1 MWSTNMPNR
10 RPEGSLPKSK
20 RFTRSR
26 SSGLVLGIDI
36 GATKVVSGLVA
47 ADGSIVR
54 HSGRHLHA
62 NDGPGGVIRT
72 LVRSARACLSES
84 TDRPIAIGVA
94 VAAQVDPR
102 TGTVVHAPN
111 LGWRDV
117 PLARRVS
124 EELGAEVVVI
134 NDARAATVAEWR
146 HGAGVGA
153 SDMFFLTLGTGV
165 GGSAVV
171 GGRLVEGGSHAL
183 GEVGHMTVVV
193 GGRKCHCPNWGCL
206 EAYVGG
212 WAIAERAQEA
222 VRSDPTA
229 GAPLLARAGGSAAGI
244 SAQTVFQA
252 HRGGDALAGRLVR
265 ETERFLANGAVGIV
279 NAFNPSLLVVGGGL
293 VAGMPEFLAVVE
305 SAVRARCQPPAAGA
319 RVVRARLVEDAAL
332 VGAAD
337 IARDSIQPST
347 RPSASRRT
355 RP

>member
-1 MWSTNMPNR
+1 
-10 RPEGSLPKSK
+10 
-20 RFTRSR
+20 
-26 SSGLVLGIDI
+26 VLGIDL

-47 ADGSIVR
+47 ADGTIVR

-72 LVRSARACLSES
+72 VARSARACLADSGVG
-84 TDRPIAIGVA
+84 RVRIGVA

-124 EELGAEVVVI
+124 EELGAPVVVV

-146 HGAGVGA
+146 HGAGIGA
-153 SDMFFLTLGTGV
+153 TDMFFLTLGTGV

-171 GGRLVEGGSHAL
+171 GGRLLEGGSHAL
-183 GEVGHMTVVV
+183 GEVGHMTIVV
-193 GGRKCHCPNWGCL
+193 GGRRCHCPNWGCL

-222 VRSDPTA
+222 VRADPA
-229 GAPLLARAGGSAAGI
+229 SGATLLGRAGTVGAI
-244 SAQTVFQA
+244 TAQIVFQA
-252 HRGGDALAGRLVR
+252 HRAGDVLAGRIVR
-265 ETERFLANGAVGIV
+265 ETERFLADGAVSIV
-279 NAFNPSLLVVGGGL
+279 NAFNPSLLVVGGGQ
-293 VAGMPEFLAVVE
+293 VAGMPELVAVIE

-319 RVVRARLVEDAAL
+319 RIVPARLGEDAAL

-337 IARDSIQPST
+337 VARDF
-347 RPSASRRT
+347 ARR
-355 RP
+355 R